1 MSSAP
6 KSSDFPTPAPAAEPW
21 QRPDP
26 QWYKDAVFYEVL
38 VRAFY
43 DPQATGSGTLAG
55 LEEKLDYL
63 EWLGVDCLWLPPFYD
78 SPLRDGGYDIRDFR
92 KVLPEF
98 GTVEDFVSLIDAAH
112 KRGIRIITDFP
123 INHTSDTHEWFQA
136 SRRDPE
142 GPYGDYYVWTD
153 DPTQYEGTR
162 IIFIDTEESNWTW
175 DPVRKQFF
183 WHRFFSHQPDLNYD
197 NPRVQEEVL
206 DVIRFW
212 LDLGMDG
219 IRLDAI
225 PYLFEREGTSSEN
238 LPETHEFIKRVRTL
252 FDEHYPGRFLL
263 AEANQMPD
271 EVVQYFG
278 PSAEGGSSECQMAF
292 HFPVMPRIF
301 MALEQELAQ
310 PVVDILARTP
320 EIPHDAQWGIFLR
333 NHDELTLEMVDDE
346 ERAFMYDAYATD
358 PRMRANVGIR
368 RRLAPLLGGDRD
380 RLELAHALLLSL
392 PGSPFLYYGDEIGM
406 GDNIWLPDRD
416 GVRTPMQWSND
427 KNGGFSAADPE
438 RLYLPPIR
446 NDQYGTHT
454 VNVESQMQRRNSLLH
469 WVRRLVHIRKQY
481 KAFGRGTFDVVKHAN
496 PHVLAFVREYTDE
509 RGQTERILCVHNLSS
524 VPQPV
529 EMELSQF
536 AGVVPREL
544 SGGGDFPAI
553 GELPWLCTLSPSG
566 FFWFDISCA

>member
-1 MSSAP
+1 MEHTPQA
-6 KSSDFPTPAPAAEPW
+6 SDFTPPAPVEQPW
-21 QRPDP
+21 ERPDP

-43 DPQATGSGTLAG
+43 DPDGTGSGTLKG

-63 EWLGVDCLWLPPFYD
+63 QWLGVDCLWLPPFYD

-98 GTVEDFVSLIDAAH
+98 GTVEDFISLIDAAH

-123 INHTSDTHEWFQA
+123 INHTSDQHPWFIQ
-136 SRRDPE
+136 SREDPE

-153 DPTQYEGTR
+153 DDKQYDGTR
-162 IIFIDTEESNWTW
+162 IIFIDTETSNWTW

-197 NPRVQEEVL
+197 NPKVQEEVL

-225 PYLFEREGTSSEN
+225 PYLFEREGTNSEN
-238 LPETHEFIKRVRTL
+238 LPETHGFIKRVRKL
-252 FDEHYPGRFLL
+252 FDEEYPGRFLL
-263 AEANQMPD
+263 AEANQMPH
-271 EVVQYFG
+271 EVVEYFG
-278 PSAEGGSSECQMAF
+278 EGTDGTGDECQMAF

-301 MALEQELAQ
+301 MGLHKETAQ
-310 PVVDILARTP
+310 PIIDILRETP
-320 EIPHDAQWGIFLR
+320 DIPETAQWGIFLR
-333 NHDELTLEMVDDE
+333 NHDELTLEMVTEE
-346 ERAFMYDAYATD
+346 ERDYMYKSYAFD

-368 RRLAPLLGGDRD
+368 RRLAPLLGGHRD

-427 KNGGFSAADPE
+427 RNGGFSKADPE
-438 RLYLPPIR
+438 RLYLPPVR
-446 NDQYGTHT
+446 NDQYGFHI
-454 VNVESQMQRRNSLLH
+454 VNVESQVNQDNSLLH
-469 WVRRLVHIRKQY
+469 WVRTLVHIRKQY
-481 KAFGRGTFDVVKHAN
+481 KAFGRGSYIEVEHGN
-496 PHVLAFVREYTDE
+496 EQVLAFIREYTDDNG
-509 RGQTERILCVHNLSS
+509 RTERILCVHNMSS
-524 VPQPV
+524 RPQPV
-529 EMELSQF
+529 MMQLAHF
-536 AGVVPREL
+536 AGITPREL
-544 SGGGDFPAI
+544 SGGVEFPTI
-553 GELPWLCTLSPSG
+553 GELPWLTTLAPHG
-566 FFWFDISCA
+566 FFWFDIS